1 MTHKHGPAYDFK
13 NCIDCCRAAYSSTIG
28 NVNATKSML
37 AHIAGIPGSPGAE
50 GARKR
55 LETMNG

>member
-1 MTHKHGPAYDFK
+1 MNHKHGPIYDFK
-13 NCIDCCRAAYSSTIG
+13 NCIDCCRTAWRSTIG

-37 AHIAGIPGSPGAE
+37 AHIASIPGSPGGD

-55 LETMNG
+55 LAEMK

>member
-1 MTHKHGPAYDFK
+1 MTHKHGRVYDFK
-13 NCIDCCRAAYSSTIG
+13 NCIDRCRAAYSSTLG

-37 AHIAGIPGSPGAE
+37 AHIASIPGSPGGD

-55 LETMNG
+55 LAEMK